1 MVKFICTMFVL
12 NFIVLQLQAWTD
24 TNTVALGAIII
35 AINLIVVVIHLSLNE
50 LCKKTIKQD
59 LIESERMKEAR
70 RLRVKYNKDDAI
82 IMIMCFIQV
91 AIQIIY

>member
-1 MVKFICTMFVL
+1 MVKVICTMFVL

-24 TNTVALGAIII
+24 MNTVTLGAIII
-35 AINLIVVVIHLSLNE
+35 AINLIVIVIHLSLNE

-59 LIESERMKEAR
+59 LIEYERMEEAR

-91 AIQIIY
+91 VIQIIY